1 MQERFEQERGRRI
14 GTGHGLRWARWTL
27 MALTLAWMGV
37 AAAQI
42 PSGDPSPFIEAE
54 IDVDASVELP
64 GVGATGVKAKV
75 TIDSDGL
82 GGVLDAIVGA
92 LCRIFPCRGDDDEAQ
107 TQALLRADGPRIGDA
122 RTGIVLEGGAIG
134 IGDFFGGI
142 AVEEATYEWG
152 FFARF
157 GSDGPVQVRSVSF
170 AADAFLTEAY
180 LRTLGLE
187 GAHYVPEGT
196 YFVVDRKLTIPV
208 QRQR

>member
-1 MQERFEQERGRRI
+1 MV
-14 GTGHGLRWARWTL
+14 
-27 MALTLAWMGV
+27 LTLAWMGL

-107 TQALLRADGPRIGDA
+107 TQALLRADGPQIGDA

-142 AVEEATYEWG
+142 AVEEASYEWG
-152 FFARF
+152 FFVRF
-157 GSDGPVQVRSVSF
+157 APDSAVRIRSVSF
-170 AADAFLTEAY
+170 AADAFLTDAY
-180 LRTLGLE
+180 LRELGLE
-187 GAHYVPEGT
+187 GPHYVPAGT
-196 YFVVDRKLTIPV
+196 YSVVDRKLTVPV
-208 QRQR
+208 QQRR